1 MNDAQKTPPKPSSI
15 TVACIRGL
23 RSRQEAVACIWAAL
37 IIALVSALLQ
47 FWPGVGALLGAAAY
61 WGSLRWM
68 DKHNAWQ
75 IPPREDGL
83 ASDILRVLANALLS
97 IAMIAVLFLFAVAAL
112 TQGVVGNKV
121 LGWSLIIFA
130 LLFLVGHYFYSRNRK
145 TPSWRATGLSWLI
158 VGPVCAYLFMDDA
171 EFTRPLTLAEL
182 SPPPAQAEASWA
194 TVLWYVGHDGQSAAR
209 QLSSPGFAVLVSP
222 TTPEKTSGLLE
233 KNREKIQAGWVALAS
248 EREWFAA
255 MNEFPIIADLT
266 RVRQNF
272 VEPSVKFS
280 PYQHA
285 FRAVLHTGCAEAGL
299 LALDGKGD
307 DAIGVL
313 LPLVGVSR
321 KLEPA
326 ARTLTRALASRTA
339 QRQVIDTARFIIAR
353 TSVSPERRAALAA
366 ALETGMSGAD
376 GIRHMLWL
384 DYAWSYD
391 FSYQPG
397 LSREVGRSMSIIIR
411 PFNLPRTTAN
421 VHAAYLENIV
431 RLAEARAVDKM
442 DAAREELSAQQ
453 GGFNC
458 LRNPFGNLIFLL
470 SLPSYTKE
478 VETYWKTEDA
488 RLALIAELRHPAPAA
503 TK

>member
-1 MNDAQKTPPKPSSI
+1 
-15 TVACIRGL
+15 V
-23 RSRQEAVACIWAAL
+23 AL
-37 IIALVSALLQ
+37 ILVAASALFQ
-47 FWPGVGALLGAAAY
+47 FWLGLGLLLTAAAY

-83 ASDILRVLANALLS
+83 ASDILRVLADVLLVFAL
-97 IAMIAVLFLFAVAAL
+97 IAVIGLLAVSGLAQFVA
-112 TQGVVGNKV
+112 GSKV
-121 LGWSLIIFA
+121 LGWTFIGGG
-130 LLFLVGHYFYSRNRK
+130 LLVVVGHYFYSRKRK
-145 TPSWRATGLSWLI
+145 TPSWRVIGLGWL
-158 VGPVCAYLFMDDA
+158 VGLPICGYLFWDDA
-171 EFTRPLTLAEL
+171 EFRHPLTLAEL

-194 TVLWYVGHDGQSAAR
+194 TVLWYVGHDGQPAAR
-209 QLSSPGFAVLVSP
+209 KLSSPGFAVVVAP
-222 TTPEKTSGLLE
+222 TTPGKTSGLLE
-233 KNREKIQAGWVALAS
+233 KNREKIQASWVALAP

-255 MNEFPIIADLT
+255 MNAFPIIADLT
-266 RVRQNF
+266 RVRLKF
-272 VEPSVKFS
+272 VEPSVRFS

-307 DAIGVL
+307 DAIAVL
-313 LPLVGVSR
+313 LPLIDVSR